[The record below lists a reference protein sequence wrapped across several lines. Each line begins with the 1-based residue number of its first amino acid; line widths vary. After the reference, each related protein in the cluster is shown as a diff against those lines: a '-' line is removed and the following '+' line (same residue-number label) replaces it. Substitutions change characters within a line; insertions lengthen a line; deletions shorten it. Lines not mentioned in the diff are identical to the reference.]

1 MVAFRFQSEIISQKL
16 GDNTFSGRKIGS
28 SHPLGGKL
36 ANFWHASLD
45 RCRSPTE
52 SGNVNGTLANP
63 IGGFCCRTPST
74 VFLEKGKKVNW
85 SMNWIRSIFPI
96 RNLRAITVKAALNLD
111 PHCPGNSGLGRSP
124 RLPAGDHYRA
134 ETRFYSS
141 IKTPLLVGAED
152 C

>member
-1 MVAFRFQSEIISQKL
+1 VESEPFSMVAFRFQSEIISQKL
-16 GDNTFSGRKIGS
+16 GDNTFSGQKDWFFT
-28 SHPLGGKL
+28 PLGGKL

-85 SMNWIRSIFPI
+85 CMNWISSIFPI
-96 RNLRAITVKAALNLD
+96 RNLRAITVTSCTKFRPAL
-111 PHCPGNSGLGRSP
+111 SGKF
-124 RLPAGDHYRA
+124 RA
-134 ETRFYSS
+134 RQKPK
-141 IKTPLLVGAED
+141 IACRRPL
-152 C
+152 